1 LQGLTP
7 VEPTM
12 RTPTALIAEDED
24 ILREQLCA
32 HLQELWPQLRIAAQA
47 GSGIEALQLL
57 DEHQPD
63 VMFLDI
69 QMPGLSGLE
78 VARQANGRCHI
89 VFVTAYD
96 AYALAAFEH
105 GATDYVLKPY
115 DAVRL
120 ATAVS
125 RIRQRLHE
133 APPQLDGLLR
143 ELAQAQP
150 PRDYLRWINA
160 SSGTEVKVIT
170 VDEIC
175 YFRADAKYTIVMT
188 VEGESL
194 IRRSLKD
201 LTEDLDPAKFWQ
213 VHRSTIVNANA
224 IAGVSR
230 DFRGRVHLKL
240 KQRREL
246 IEVSQAHEH
255 LFKAM

>member
-1 LQGLTP
+1 
-7 VEPTM
+7 M
-12 RTPTALIAEDED
+12 RSPTALIAEDEA

-32 HLQELWPQLRIAAQA
+32 HLQQLWPQLQIAALA
-47 GSGIEALQLL
+47 ESGIEALQLL

-69 QMPGLSGLE
+69 QMPGLTGLE
-78 VARQANGRCHI
+78 VARQASGRCHI

-96 AYALAAFEH
+96 AYAVAAFEQ
-105 GATDYVLKPY
+105 GAVDYVLKPY
-115 DAVRL
+115 DAARL
-120 ATAVS
+120 ATAV
-125 RIRQRLHE
+125 RRVQQRLHE

-143 ELAQAQP
+143 ELAAAQP
-150 PRDYLRWINA
+150 PREHLRWINA
-160 SSGTEVKVIT
+160 SSGTDVKVIT
-170 VDEIC
+170 VDEVC
-175 YFRADAKYTIVMT
+175 YFQADAKYTIVMT
-188 VEGESL
+188 AEGESV
-194 IRRSLKD
+194 IRRSLKE
-201 LTEDLDPAKFWQ
+201 LTEQLDPAKFWL

-240 KQRREL
+240 KNRREL